1 MIFKFQN
8 NIIMEETMKKK
19 PIKVGITGSG
29 FAASFHY
36 KCYEGIPGIRVQ
48 VKAVYSIPREKCEE
62 FAKKRGIIPC
72 KSLKELIDLV
82 DVVDLCVPGFLHEPF
97 SIEALKSDKHVIVEK
112 PFTGYFGPKGEKNF
126 LGDKFSKEIMLK
138 EALASADRIL
148 EAEAQSKG
156 TVFYA
161 ENWVYAPAI
170 QKEVEILKETKGQIL
185 WALGEESHS
194 GSHSDTYVV
203 WSQSGGGSVVGKG
216 CHPLTPIL
224 YLKRLEGKLR
234 NGKPIKPAT
243 VSCRTHEI
251 TRNRKFIDAG
261 FLRTKYHD
269 IEDYAQ
275 IHVVFEDGM
284 VADVFASEIV
294 MGGVKNWLEV
304 VANNHHTYCNLS
316 STNAV
321 KLFNPR
327 EDQLKNTYIVEKIE
341 TKQGWSSPSPDE
353 DWMFGYP
360 QELTDFVN
368 CILTNQSP
376 QSDSNLARDVIAVLY
391 SAYVS
396 AEKNGLE
403 VKIPR
408 K

>member
-8 NIIMEETMKKK
+8 NIIMEEIMEKQ
-19 PIKVGITGSG
+19 PIKVGIAGSG

-36 KCYEGIPGIRVQ
+36 KCYEGIPG
-48 VKAVYSIPREKCEE
+48 VKVEAVYSKTKEKREG
-62 FAKKRGIIPC
+62 FAQKRKIIPT
-72 KSLKELIDLV
+72 KSLQELINLV
-82 DVVDLCVPGFLHEPF
+82 DVVDICVPGYLHEPF
-97 SIEALKSDKHVIVEK
+97 SIEALNLDKDVIVEK
-112 PFTGYFGPKGEKNF
+112 PFTGYYGPPGEKNF
-126 LGDKFSKEIMLK
+126 LGNKFPKEVMLR

-148 EAEAQSKG
+148 ETETKSKG
-156 TVFYA
+156 RIFYA

-203 WSQSGGGSVVGKG
+203 WSQSGGGSAVGKG

-224 YLKRLEGKLR
+224 YLKRLEGELR

-251 TRNRKFIDAG
+251 TRNQNFIDAG

-275 IHVVFEDGM
+275 IHLVFSDGM
-284 VADVFASEIV
+284 IADIFASEIV
-294 MGGVKNWLEV
+294 MGGVKNWLEI

-316 STNAV
+316 CTNAV

-341 TKQGWSSPSPDE
+341 TKQGWSFPSPDE

-360 QELTDFVN
+360 QELSDFIN
-368 CILTNQSP
+368 CILTNKPP

-403 VKIPR
+403 VKIPQR
-408 K
+408 

>member
-1 MIFKFQN
+1 
-8 NIIMEETMKKK
+8 MEKKS
-19 PIKVGITGSG
+19 IKVGIVGSG

-36 KCYEGIPGIRVQ
+36 KCYKEIPGVRVE
-48 VKAVYSIPREKCEE
+48 AVHSKTKEHREE
-62 FAKKRGIIPC
+62 FAKKRSIIPC
-72 KSLKELIDLV
+72 KSLQELIHLV
-82 DVVDLCVPGFLHEPF
+82 DVIDLCVPGVLHEPF
-97 SIEALKSDKHVIVEK
+97 SIEVLKSNKHVIVEK
-112 PFTGYFGPKGEKNF
+112 PFTGYYGPKGENNF
-126 LGDKFSKEIMLK
+126 LGNKFSKKIMLK
-138 EALASADRIL
+138 EALISADRIL
-148 EAEAQSKG
+148 EAEAKSKG
-156 TVFYA
+156 KVFYA

-194 GSHSDTYVV
+194 GSHSDAYVV

-224 YLKRLEGKLR
+224 YLKRLEGELR
-234 NGKPIKPAT
+234 SGKPIIPTT

-251 TRNRKFIDAG
+251 TRNPKFINAG

-275 IHVVFEDGM
+275 IHLVFSDGM
-284 VADVFASEIV
+284 IADIFASEIV
-294 MGGVKNWLEV
+294 MGGVKNWLEI

-316 STNAV
+316 CTNAV

-360 QELTDFVN
+360 QELSDFVN

-403 VKIPR
+403 VKIPGR
-408 K
+408 

>member
-1 MIFKFQN
+1 
-8 NIIMEETMKKK
+8 MKKQ
-19 PIKVGITGSG
+19 PIKVGIAGSG

-36 KCYEGIPGIRVQ
+36 KCYEGIPG
-48 VKAVYSIPREKCEE
+48 VKVEAVYSKTEEHCEE
-62 FAKKRGIIPC
+62 FARKREIVSC
-72 KSLKELIDLV
+72 KSLQELIHLT
-82 DVVDLCVPGFLHEPF
+82 DVVDLCVPGYLHEPF
-97 SIEALKSDKHVIVEK
+97 SIEVLKSDKHVIVEK
-112 PFTGYFGPKGEKNF
+112 PFTGYYGPPGEKNF
-126 LGDKFSKEIMLK
+126 LGNKFPKEIMLR

-148 EAEAQSKG
+148 EAETKSKG
-156 TVFYA
+156 KIFYA

-185 WALGEESHS
+185 WVLGEESHS

-224 YLKRLEGKLR
+224 YLKRLEGELR
-234 NGKPIKPAT
+234 SGKPIIPTT

-251 TRNRKFIDAG
+251 TRNPKFINAG

-284 VADVFASEIV
+284 VADIFASEIV
-294 MGGVKNWLEV
+294 MGGVKNWLEI

-316 STNAV
+316 CTNAV

-327 EDQLKNTYIVEKIE
+327 EDQLKNTYIV
-341 TKQGWSSPSPDE
+341 
-353 DWMFGYP
+353 
-360 QELTDFVN
+360 
-368 CILTNQSP
+368 
-376 QSDSNLARDVIAVLY
+376 
-391 SAYVS
+391 
-396 AEKNGLE
+396 
-403 VKIPR
+403 
-408 K
+408 

>member
-1 MIFKFQN
+1 
-8 NIIMEETMKKK
+8 MEGR
-19 PIKVGITGSG
+19 PIKVGIAGSG

-36 KCYEGIPGIRVQ
+36 KSYAEIPGIRVE

-126 LGDKFSKEIMLK
+126 LGNKFSKEIMLN
-138 EALASADRIL
+138 EAIASADRIL

-161 ENWVYAPAI
+161 EDWVYAPAI
-170 QKEVEILKETKGQIL
+170 QKEVEILKATKGQIL

-194 GSHSDTYVV
+194 GSHSDSYVV
-203 WSQSGGGSVVGKG
+203 WNQSGGGSVVGKG
-216 CHPLTPIL
+216 CHPLTAIL
-224 YLKRLEGKLR
+224 YLKRIEGELR
-234 NGKPIKPAT
+234 DGKPIKPVT

-251 TRNRKFIDAG
+251 TRNPRYIDIG

-284 VADVFASEIV
+284 IADVFASEIV
-294 MGGVKNWLEV
+294 MGGVKNWLEII
-304 VANNHHTYCNLS
+304 ANNHCTYCNLG

-321 KLFNPR
+321 KLYNPR
-327 EDQLKNTYIVEKIE
+327 EDQLKDTYIVEKIE
-341 TKQGWSSPSPDE
+341 TKQGWSFPSPDE

-360 QELTDFVN
+360 QELSDFIR
-368 CILTNQSP
+368 CILMGESP
-376 QSDSNLARDVIAVLY
+376 RSGSELGWNATAVLY

-403 VKIPR
+403 VKIPQR
-408 K
+408 

>member
-1 MIFKFQN
+1 
-8 NIIMEETMKKK
+8 MKKQ
-19 PIKVGITGSG
+19 PIKVGIAGSG

-36 KCYEGIPGIRVQ
+36 KSYAEIPGIRVE

-62 FAKKRGIIPC
+62 FSKKRGIIPC

-82 DVVDLCVPGFLHEPF
+82 DVVDLCVPGYLHETF
-97 SIEALKSDKHVIVEK
+97 SIEVLKSDKHVIVEK
-112 PFTGYFGPKGEKNF
+112 PFTGYYGPPGEKNF
-126 LGDKFSKEIMLK
+126 LGNKFSKEIMLK

-275 IHVVFEDGM
+275 IHIVFSDGM

-360 QELTDFVN
+360 QELSDFVN

-396 AEKNGLE
+396 AEKNGQE
-403 VKIPR
+403 VKIPQR
-408 K
+408 

>member
-1 MIFKFQN
+1 
-8 NIIMEETMKKK
+8 MEGE
-19 PIKVGITGSG
+19 PIKVGIVGSG

-36 KCYEGIPGIRVQ
+36 KSYIEISGRKVEI
-48 VKAVYSIPREKCEE
+48 KAVYSKTREKCEE

-82 DVVDLCVPGFLHEPF
+82 DLVDLCVPGFLHEPF

-112 PFTGYFGPKGEKNF
+112 PFTGYYGPKRGKNF
-126 LGDKFSKEIMLK
+126 LGNKFSKEIMLN
-138 EALASADRIL
+138 EAIGSADRIL
-148 EAEAQSKG
+148 EAEAQSNG
-156 TVFYA
+156 NIFYA

-194 GSHSDTYVV
+194 GSHSNAYVV

-234 NGKPIKPAT
+234 NGNPIKPAT

-251 TRNRKFIDAG
+251 TRNSKFIDAG

-275 IHVVFEDGM
+275 IHIVFEDGM

-294 MGGVKNWLEV
+294 MGGVKNWLEII
-304 VANNHHTYCNLS
+304 ANNHHTYCNLS
-316 STNAV
+316 CTNAV

-327 EDQLKNTYIVEKIE
+327 ENQLKNTYIVEKIE
-341 TKQGWSSPSPDE
+341 TKQGWSFPSPDE

-360 QELTDFVN
+360 QELSDFIN
-368 CILTNQSP
+368 CIITGKSP
-376 QSDSNLARDVIAVLY
+376 QSGSELAWDVIAVLY

-396 AEKNGLE
+396 AEKSGLE
-403 VKIPR
+403 VKIPQR
-408 K
+408 

>member
-1 MIFKFQN
+1 
-8 NIIMEETMKKK
+8 MEEIMKKQ
-19 PIKVGITGSG
+19 PIKVGIVGSG

-36 KCYEGIPGIRVQ
+36 KCYKEVPGVRVE
-48 VKAVYSIPREKCEE
+48 AVYSKTNERCKG
-62 FAKKRGIIPC
+62 FARKRGIVPC
-72 KSLKELIDLV
+72 RSLKELIDFV
-82 DVVDLCVPGFLHEPF
+82 DVIDLCVPGVLHEPF
-97 SIEALKSDKHVIVEK
+97 SIEVLRSDKDVIVEK
-112 PFTGYFGPKGEKNF
+112 PFTGYYGPKGEKNF
-126 LGDKFSKEIMLK
+126 LGNKFSKEVMLK

-148 EAEAQSKG
+148 EVEERSKG
-156 TVFYA
+156 RIFYA

-194 GSHSDTYVV
+194 GSHSDAYAV
-203 WSQSGGGSVVGKG
+203 WSQSGGGSVIGKG

-224 YLKRLEGKLR
+224 YLKRLEGELR

-251 TRNRKFIDAG
+251 TRNPNFIDAG
-261 FLRTKYHD
+261 YLRTKYHD

-275 IHVVFEDGM
+275 IHIVFDDGM
-284 VADVFASEIV
+284 VADIFASEIV
-294 MGGVKNWLEV
+294 MGGVKNWLEI

-316 STNAV
+316 CTNAV
-321 KLFNPR
+321 KLFNPQ

-341 TKQGWSSPSPDE
+341 TKQGWSFPSPDE

-360 QELTDFVN
+360 QELSDFIN
-368 CILTNQSP
+368 CILTGKSP
-376 QSDSNLARDVIAVLY
+376 QSDSKLAWDVIAVLY

-408 K
+408 R

>member
-1 MIFKFQN
+1 
-8 NIIMEETMKKK
+8 MEDKS
-19 PIKVGITGSG
+19 IKVGIVGSG

-36 KCYEGIPGIRVQ
+36 KCYMEIPS
-48 VKAVYSIPREKCEE
+48 VKVEAVYSKTKEHREE
-62 FAKKRGIIPC
+62 FAKKRKIIPC
-72 KSLKELIDLV
+72 KSLQELINLV
-82 DVVDLCVPGFLHEPF
+82 DVVDICVPGFLHETF
-97 SIEALKSDKHVIVEK
+97 SIEVLKSDKDVIVEK
-112 PFTGYFGPKGEKNF
+112 PFTGYYGPPGEKNF
-126 LGDKFSKEIMLK
+126 LGNKFSKEIMLK
-138 EALASADRIL
+138 KALSSADGIL
-148 EAEAQSKG
+148 AAEAKSKG
-156 TVFYA
+156 KVFYA

-194 GSHSDTYVV
+194 GSHSDAYIV

-224 YLKRLEGKLR
+224 YLKRLEGKFR
-234 NGKPIKPAT
+234 NGKVIKPVT

-251 TRNRKFIDAG
+251 TRNPNFIDAG

-294 MGGVKNWLEV
+294 MGGVKNWLEII
-304 VANNHHTYCNLS
+304 ANNHHTYCNLS
-316 STNAV
+316 CTNAV
-321 KLFNPR
+321 KLYNPR

-341 TKQGWSSPSPDE
+341 TKQGWSFPSPNE

-360 QELTDFVN
+360 QELSDFIN
-368 CILTNQSP
+368 CIVTAKSP
-376 QSDSNLARDVIAVLY
+376 QSGSELAWDVIAVLY

-396 AEKNGLE
+396 AEKNGQE
-403 VKIPR
+403 VKIPQR
-408 K
+408 

>member
-1 MIFKFQN
+1 
-8 NIIMEETMKKK
+8 MEETMKKQ
-19 PIKVGITGSG
+19 PIKVGIAGSG

-36 KCYEGIPGIRVQ
+36 KSYAEIPGIRVE

-62 FAKKRGIIPC
+62 FSKKRGIIPC

-82 DVVDLCVPGFLHEPF
+82 DVVDLCVPGYLHETF
-97 SIEALKSDKHVIVEK
+97 SIEVLKSDKHVIVEK
-112 PFTGYFGPKGEKNF
+112 PFTGYYGPPGEKNF
-126 LGDKFSKEIMLK
+126 LGNKFSKEIMLK

-275 IHVVFEDGM
+275 IHIVFSDGM

-360 QELTDFVN
+360 QELSDFVN

-396 AEKNGLE
+396 AEKNGQE
-403 VKIPR
+403 VKIPQR
-408 K
+408 